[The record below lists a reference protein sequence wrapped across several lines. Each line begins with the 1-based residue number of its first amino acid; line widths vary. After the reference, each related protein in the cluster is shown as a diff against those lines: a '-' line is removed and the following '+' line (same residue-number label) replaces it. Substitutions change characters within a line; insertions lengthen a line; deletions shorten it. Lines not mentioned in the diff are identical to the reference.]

1 MDFIKCPSHNTTVL
15 LLLYVVLII
24 IWLLIIFLLWVS
36 ARFTPFYH
44 CMSPLFFT
52 LLLIHLFLL
61 FSAPPPLSHYHFSI
75 FDDYPIINAIWCH
88 YRPSPYSVALQT
100 QSSQL
105 IFIIFLIKSPNPPL
119 FPPFLGVSAWGLP
132 VRFPFLGSPC
142 GGSPFWSSAFGVLLL
157 GVPFLVSQ
165 FLDPHLG
172 ASNWGS
178 HFKGSI
184 LGFTFWCLHLR
195 SPCGKSAIWRSESGG
210 PLLEFLFWVSPF
222 GVSS

>member
-1 MDFIKCPSHNTTVL
+1 M
-15 LLLYVVLII
+15 
-24 IWLLIIFLLWVS
+24 
-36 ARFTPFYH
+36 
-44 CMSPLFFT
+44 
-52 LLLIHLFLL
+52 
-61 FSAPPPLSHYHFSI
+61 
-75 FDDYPIINAIWCH
+75 
-88 YRPSPYSVALQT
+88 ALQT

-142 GGSPFWSSAFGVLLL
+142 GGSPFWSSPFGVLLL
-157 GVPFLVSQ
+157 GVPFLASQ
-165 FLDPHLG
+165 CLGPHLG
-172 ASNWGS
+172 ASSWGS

-210 PLLEFLFWVSPF
+210 PLLEFLFWVAPF
-222 GVSS
+222 GVSCWGPLFYGFHLRSPFRGLPLLTGQLSSCDGYPNINAV

>member
-119 FPPFLGVSAWGLP
+119 FPPFLGGS
-132 VRFPFLGSPC
+132 GSPC
-142 GGSPFWSSAFGVLLL
+142 EVSIFGVSMW
-157 GVPFLVSQ
+157 GVPFLDISIWCPP
-165 FLDPHLG
+165 F
-172 ASNWGS
+172 GS
-178 HFKGSI
+178 
-184 LGFTFWCLHLR
+184 
-195 SPCGKSAIWRSESGG
+195 
-210 PLLEFLFWVSPF
+210 PLFGVPIFGSPF
-222 GVSS
+222 GGLQLGFPF

>member
-1 MDFIKCPSHNTTVL
+1 MDFIKCPSHTTTVL

-44 CMSPLFFT
+44 CMLPLFFT
-52 LLLIHLFLL
+52 LLLIHFLFLL

-88 YRPSPYSVALQT
+88 YRPCPYSVALQT

-119 FPPFLGVSAWGLP
+119 FLPFLGVSTRGLH
-132 VRFPFLGSPC
+132 VRFPFLGSPW
-142 GGSPFWSSAFGVLLL
+142 GGLLFGSLHLVSSFWESPFWRPNFWVPIWGPPAGVPILKVLSWGSPF
-157 GVPFLVSQ
+157 
-165 FLDPHLG
+165 G
-172 ASNWGS
+172 ASICGPPMGS
-178 HFKGSI
+178 CCNRRDQG
-184 LGFTFWCLHLR
+184 LGM
-195 SPCGKSAIWRSESGG
+195 
-210 PLLEFLFWVSPF
+210 
-222 GVSS
+222 